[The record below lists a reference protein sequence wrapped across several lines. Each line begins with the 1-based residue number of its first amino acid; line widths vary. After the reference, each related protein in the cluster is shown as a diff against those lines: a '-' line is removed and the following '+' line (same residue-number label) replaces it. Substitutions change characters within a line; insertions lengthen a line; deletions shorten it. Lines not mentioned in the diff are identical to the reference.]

1 MEYILAVRIGKYK
14 RNGVSRGF
22 DGHLSVYAVVTYHT
36 YHSQLYSLKDDLAH
50 HALMFELCTHSCVPV
65 DY

>member
-22 DGHLSVYAVVTYHT
+22 DGHLSVYAL
-36 YHSQLYSLKDDLAH
+36 SRMISLT
-50 HALMFELCTHSCVPV
+50 MP
-65 DY
+65 